1 MKHEFRDT
9 RTTMWSSKTVC
20 SVNSQYFVC
29 CHRPQRTWL
38 QKRRTS
44 WRTLNNLVICTFR
57 HLIDAKLL
65 YLGRK
70 REIARAKE
78 REWKRKR
85 ERERDVCARV
95 RASAWE
101 KKRERENE
109 NERKEE
115 RLKRTPPFIY
125 WPVTR
130 IHYFC
135 SLGLTKWKLINR
147 KRIILKE
154 GACAKRVVTRNRES
168 ATDK

>member
-70 REIARAKE
+70 RERASERKRMEEKE
-78 REWKRKR
+78 RERETYARVCERVRERKR
-85 ERERDVCARV
+85 GNE
-95 RASAWE
+95 W
-101 KKRERENE
+101 ENE

-115 RLKRTPPFIY
+115 RSKRTPPFIY